1 MAARAAEARG
11 RALGRAVDGWVLR
24 HYCHQALQAF
34 RAGRARDFRQLRDIL
49 SAVLVRPLALEES
62 IRLHLRIIQL
72 LSRLEE
78 NWSTDSEGEQMPF
91 GSALDFL
98 ETMKQEHELDEA
110 LIEKLRRK
118 IKEAAVIACIRNQE
132 FEKASE
138 LLKTP
143 MSKDPSTPKTQLA
156 LQSIIQEKNFS
167 HSKIWNFSF
176 KAFQQEILLC
186 LEDYLDDSE
195 PFLLKMART
204 NSADP
209 QALSPLG
216 TESEEMVPSE
226 YMEEVAG
233 LEETRKN
240 KSVGR
245 SSEAVS
251 EHKSEGEAGETEE
264 DRPEPAPRAS
274 KRAAGQ
280 APVSKPASEQAMA
293 PSKTAEP
300 PEVSSKEETC
310 PAQGAPKDSG
320 RYPPRRPAFYE
331 LSTLREAFKA
341 LSDSPEADADFSKL
355 DETDWPSSKRPSVS
369 PRVKRRREEEEKAAS
384 GPPSLTQKT
393 QCLVTISKLVQ
404 GCETACP
411 CDSCASPAAPKEPP
425 STLAAQPAEPEAPTL
440 PRTPRFPR
448 LSKQRVNSWREEM
461 DTWSG
466 EDELF
471 DCASSGGESTNTSI
485 TSGTKKQKVRWTTEE
500 TEWIRAGVKKFGEGN
515 WKAIF
520 KAYHFK
526 KRTPVMIKDRWRTM
540 KKLGLN

>member
-320 RYPPRRPAFYE
+320 R
-331 LSTLREAFKA
+331 
-341 LSDSPEADADFSKL
+341 
-355 DETDWPSSKRPSVS
+355 
-369 PRVKRRREEEEKAAS
+369 
-384 GPPSLTQKT
+384 
-393 QCLVTISKLVQ
+393 
-404 GCETACP
+404 
-411 CDSCASPAAPKEPP
+411 
-425 STLAAQPAEPEAPTL
+425 
-440 PRTPRFPR
+440 

-471 DCASSGGESTNTSI
+471 DCDWVPKRNSPHCSETASSGGESTNTSI